1 MAEAM
6 SSRRTCKGDAL
17 IDRLK
22 KVKPLSV
29 MRALL
34 YITVGIAVVVVV
46 FVAFVLSDGLP
57 TLEQLENPKQDLAT
71 QVFSSDGVLLEHFA
85 TTRRTYIPFDSIPKA
100 FVNALIATEDKAFYD
115 HWGVHTMRIV
125 KAAVKNVFAFRTK
138 EGASTITQQLAR
150 NLYFTQEQTMSR
162 KVREAWTALQIERT
176 YTKNEI
182 LELYANTVYY
192 GRGAYG
198 IRVASQVYFN
208 KEPMK
213 LSTAECAYF
222 VGLFKAP
229 ERYANDDSLG
239 VTRRNLILGMMK
251 EEGFLAED
259 QWNRSTAEPIMR
271 ASASTIFRG
280 IAPHFAE
287 MVRQQLSVGSEKLKG
302 YDLYRDGLI
311 IHTTLNAPMQRYANE
326 AVSEHLTQYQQ
337 LFNKSWS
344 WKGKSALL
352 NSIIERAV
360 SKKAEYISAKTEKRK
375 QIVERYKRDKSF
387 VDSLKRDVTTIQIGL
402 VVTDPRTGGILALV
416 GASPQAMKMNPAARY
431 SFNHVSQMRRQPGSS
446 FKPFVYA
453 AALEDGLTPE
463 TMIESGPF
471 STTLATGEV
480 WSPKGS
486 SKAGGPM
493 ALRTALKFSTN
504 TVAARLITEYTTPGA
519 VISLCQR
526 LGIQSPMRAVPS
538 LALGSVEVT
547 PLEMTSAYAALANQG
562 VSVQSFVIS
571 RIEDRMGNIIYDARA
586 PQNVND
592 AVSPEVARN
601 MISMM
606 RGVVDGGTGSS
617 IRKFFKY
624 DAAGKTG
631 TTNDFAD
638 AWFVG
643 FTPQLAAGVWVGFD
657 DRRIMFQ
664 GDYGQGG
671 RAAAPAWGRLMQKV
685 YNNPQLGYRQTTF
698 RVAKDTSDVST
709 PETTKNPPPEQIT
722 DPLPD
727 TTSPPT
733 VPP

>member
-1 MAEAM
+1 MP
-6 SSRRTCKGDAL
+6 SCRTCESDAL
-17 IDRLK
+17 IRRLK
-22 KVKPLSV
+22 NVKPHQVL
-29 MRALL
+29 RILL
-34 YITVGIAVVVVV
+34 YTTVTFAVVVLV

-71 QVFSSDGVLLEHFA
+71 QVFSADGVLLEHFA
-85 TTRRTYIPFDSIPKA
+85 TTRRTYTPFDSIPKS
-100 FVNALIATEDKAFYD
+100 FVNALIATEDRAFYD
-115 HWGVHTMRIV
+115 HWGVHIMRIL
-125 KAAVKNVFAFRTK
+125 KATVKNVFALRAK

-150 NLYFTQEQTMSR
+150 NLYFTQEQTVSR

-182 LELYANTVYY
+182 LELYSNTVYY

-229 ERYANDDSLG
+229 ERYASDDSLG
-239 VTRRNLILGMMK
+239 VARRNLILGMMK
-251 EEGFLAED
+251 DEGFVTEN
-259 QWNRSTAEPIMR
+259 QWARSTSEPIVR
-271 ASASTIFRG
+271 ATAGTTFRG
-280 IAPHFAE
+280 IAPHFIE
-287 MVRQQLSVGSEKLKG
+287 MVRQQLSVGSAKLKG

-311 IHTTLNAPMQRYANE
+311 IHTTLSAPMQRYANE
-326 AVSEHLTQYQQ
+326 AVSEHLTPYQQ

-344 WKGKSALL
+344 WKGRTPLV

-360 SKKAEYISAKTEKRK
+360 SKKAEYISADAAKRK
-375 QIVERYKRDKSF
+375 QILERYKRDKAF
-387 VDSLKRDVTTIQIGL
+387 VDSLKRDVTTIQTGL
-402 VVTDPRTGGILALV
+402 VVIDPRTGGILALV
-416 GASPQAMKMNPAARY
+416 GASPQAMKMNPASRY
-431 SFNHVSQMRRQPGSS
+431 SLNHVSQIRRQPGSS

-453 AALEDGLTPE
+453 SALEDGLTPE

-471 STTLATGEV
+471 STTLATGEI
-480 WSPKGS
+480 WAPEGS
-486 SKAGGPM
+486 SKQGGPM

-504 TVAARLITEYTTPGA
+504 TVAARLITEHTTPGH
-519 VISLCQR
+519 VINLCQR
-526 LGIQSPMRAVPS
+526 LGIQSPMRPVPS
-538 LALGSVEVT
+538 IALGSVEVT

-562 VSVQSFVIS
+562 VSVQSFAIT
-571 RIEDRMGNIIYDARA
+571 RIEDRMGNVLYDAHP

-592 AVSPEVARN
+592 ALSPEVTRN
-601 MISMM
+601 MVSMM

-657 DRRIMFQ
+657 DRRVMFQ

-685 YNNPQLGYRQTTF
+685 YNDPQLGYRQTTF
-698 RVAKDTSDVST
+698 RVDKDSSDVAT
-709 PETTKNPPPEQIT
+709 PDAIKNPPSDQIT
-722 DPLPD
+722 KDSSGTP
-727 TTSPPT
+727 PPT
-733 VPP
+733 VSIPPR